1 MDQLIFKNILPS
13 GHQLVLGALLVAMIV
28 FSPAGLLPL
37 LRTLMSWL
45 KRKLKNRLIRKN
57 HAAT

>member
-1 MDQLIFKNILPS
+1 MVYLLDQLVFKNIIPS

-28 FSPAGLLPL
+28 FSPDGLLPL
-37 LRTLMSWL
+37 LR
-45 KRKLKNRLIRKN
+45 KLGKGNSAGGK